1 MKNNEIRISFEEFMI
16 IETGYDLSRTS
27 YPMTKPEDQMY
38 KDTTV
43 EMCWLSFKKAVDL
56 CKNDS

>member
-1 MKNNEIRISFEEFMI
+1 MKNNEIRILFEEFMT

-27 YPMTKPEDQMY
+27 YPMTKTEDQMY
-38 KDTTV
+38 KDHTV